1 MKEITRVQEKQ
12 KKRVGL
18 PPFAEM
24 KKEVLNYLLMPNSN
38 ELSPYQ
44 QNILR
49 SELGLPAAAPIE
61 DTEKTEDTEIKDG
74 ESQKETGNFENEPS
88 LSS

>member
-1 MKEITRVQEKQ
+1 
-12 KKRVGL
+12 L

-49 SELGLPAAAPIE
+49 SELGHPLVDDSMDRLCPECVAKLVFKE
-61 DTEKTEDTEIKDG
+61 EIKV
-74 ESQKETGNFENEPS
+74 QKNQLANPHQETKCKWILLFRN
-88 LSS
+88 